1 MNLREGRIG
10 NQEGVALAAI
20 AATMNAVFSCEGV
33 WLFRTGNRT
42 YASAPAA
49 AAISLVLFLLA
60 AKAPE
65 RR

>member
-20 AATMNAVFSCEGV
+20 AAPMNAVCSSEGV

-42 YASAPAA
+42 
-49 AAISLVLFLLA
+49 
-60 AKAPE
+60 
-65 RR
+65 